1 MATATTA
8 LASSRLATTSP
19 ATTITLKGS
28 TALVT
33 EFFHYAVNS
42 VLFQRGIYPPETF
55 TRVSKYGLT
64 MLVTTEAALTDYLSA
79 TLGQVAEWLGRRELQ
94 ALVLAVASVE
104 TGAVVERWV
113 FDVEASEEGEEGEA
127 AAAAA
132 AAAAA
137 GGGGG
142 GGGAIKPPK
151 DEKAVTAEIQA
162 IIRQITAS
170 ITFLPLLEGACTFD
184 LVFYVRADSATPG
197 GWEES
202 GGRCVV
208 NAQQVRLRSFDT
220 GVHRVHT
227 LVAYARDEE

>member
-1 MATATTA
+1 MATATA

-55 TRVSKYGLT
+55 TRVAKYGLT
-64 MLVTTEAALTDYLSA
+64 MLVTTEPALTDYLSA
-79 TLGQVAEWLGRRELQ
+79 TLGQVAEWLGRGELQ

-113 FDVEASEEGEEGEA
+113 FDVEASDDGEEGGEGGGTA
-127 AAAAA
+127 VA

-137 GGGGG
+137 GGRGG
-142 GGGAIKPPK
+142 IKAPK
-151 DEKAVTAEIQA
+151 EEKAVTAEIQA

-170 ITFLPLLEGACTFD
+170 ITFLPLLEDACTFD
-184 LVFYVRADSATPG
+184 LIFYVSAAAATPDEC
-197 GWEES
+197 EES

-227 LVAYARDEE
+227 LVAYARQEE

>member
-1 MATATTA
+1 MATATA

-19 ATTITLKGS
+19 ATTIMLKGS

-55 TRVSKYGLT
+55 TRVAKYGLT

-79 TLGQVAEWLGRRELQ
+79 TLGQVAEWLGRGELQ

-113 FDVEASEEGEEGEA
+113 FDVEATDDAEAGEGGATA
-127 AAAAA
+127 AAAV
-132 AAAAA
+132 
-137 GGGGG
+137 GGRGG
-142 GGGAIKPPK
+142 IKAPK
-151 DEKAVTAEIQA
+151 EEKAVTAEIQA

-170 ITFLPLLEGACTFD
+170 ITFLPLLEDACTFD
-184 LVFYVRADSATPG
+184 LIFYVSAAAATPDEC
-197 GWEES
+197 EES
-202 GGRCVV
+202 GGQCVV

-227 LVAYARDEE
+227 LVAYARQEE

>member
-1 MATATTA
+1 MSTATA

-55 TRVSKYGLT
+55 TRVAKYGLT

-79 TLGQVAEWLGRRELQ
+79 TLGQVAEWLGRGELQ
-94 ALVLAVASVE
+94 ALVLAIASVE

-113 FDVEASEEGEEGEA
+113 FDVEASEDGEEGEA
-127 AAAAA
+127 AAAGR
-132 AAAAA
+132 
-137 GGGGG
+137 GGG
-142 GGGAIKPPK
+142 IKAPK
-151 DEKAVTAEIQA
+151 EEKAVTAEIQA

-170 ITFLPLLEGACTFD
+170 ITFLPLLEDACTFD
-184 LVFYVRADSATPG
+184 LIFYVSAAAATPEEC
-197 GWEES
+197 EES

-227 LVAYARDEE
+227 LVAYARPEE

>member
-1 MATATTA
+1 MATATA

-55 TRVSKYGLT
+55 TRVAKYGLT

-79 TLGQVAEWLGRRELQ
+79 TLGQVAEWLGRGELQ
-94 ALVLAVASVE
+94 ALVLAIASVE

-113 FDVEASEEGEEGEA
+113 FDVEASDDG
-127 AAAAA
+127 
-132 AAAAA
+132 AA
-137 GGGGG
+137 GGGTTAAGG
-142 GGGAIKPPK
+142 RGGIQAPK
-151 DEKAVTAEIQA
+151 EEKAVTAEIQA

-170 ITFLPLLEGACTFD
+170 ITFLPLLEDACTFD
-184 LVFYVRADSATPG
+184 LIFYVSAAAATPDEC
-197 GWEES
+197 EES

-227 LVAYARDEE
+227 LVAYARQEE

>member
-1 MATATTA
+1 MATATA

-55 TRVSKYGLT
+55 TRVAKYGLT

-79 TLGQVAEWLGRRELQ
+79 TLGQVAEWLGRGELQ
-94 ALVLAVASVE
+94 ALVLAIASVE

-113 FDVEASEEGEEGEA
+113 FDVEASDDGAEGGRGA
-127 AAAAA
+127 T
-132 AAAAA
+132 AA

-142 GGGAIKPPK
+142 IKTPK
-151 DEKAVTAEIQA
+151 EEKAVTAEIQA
-162 IIRQITAS
+162 IVRQITAS
-170 ITFLPLLEGACTFD
+170 ITFLPLLEDACTFD
-184 LVFYVRADSATPG
+184 LIFYVSAAAATPDEC
-197 GWEES
+197 EES

-227 LVAYARDEE
+227 LVAYARQEE

>member
-1 MATATTA
+1 MATATA

-55 TRVSKYGLT
+55 TRVAKYGLT
-64 MLVTTEAALTDYLSA
+64 MLVTTEAALTDYLAA
-79 TLGQVAEWLGRRELQ
+79 TLGQVAEWLGRGELQ

-113 FDVEASEEGEEGEA
+113 FDVEASDDGEA
-127 AAAAA
+127 G
-132 AAAAA
+132 AAAA
-137 GGGGG
+137 GGGK
-142 GGGAIKPPK
+142 APK
-151 DEKAVTAEIQA
+151 EEKAVTAEIQA

-170 ITFLPLLEGACTFD
+170 ITFLPLLEDACTFD
-184 LVFYVRADSATPG
+184 LIFYVSAAAATPDEC
-197 GWEES
+197 EES

-227 LVAYARDEE
+227 LVAYARPEE